1 MPVLLWGLDPVQL
14 LSHGGPHCTVPWAL
28 TPTSPAHCL
37 PAGLI
42 LPRTRRASL
51 LVAPSALSI
60 DAGGRGH
67 TVGMEKGN
75 DLRVVSFPVTS
86 ESSPKPLLSALVY
99 SVANWPADGA
109 GFQLWPA
116 ARPASVGHRALAP
129 WGPGAGGLQ
138 RHSPWPI
145 SKYGFSSS
153 ALQPSCGKSDLPGS
167 LSGYFLKCYQHRS
180 WLQPRARL
188 SLSVNPV
195 SAGSVTQL
203 SCFKQAHN
211 GKGRIYPEIT
221 RAAFSS
227 SCLALQPASLTPPH
241 FLLLLQLA

>member
-1 MPVLLWGLDPVQL
+1 MCVPVLLWGLDPVQL

-42 LPRTRRASL
+42 LPQTRRASL

-67 TVGMEKGN
+67 TVGMEKGD

-116 ARPASVGHRALAP
+116 AGPASVGHRALAP
-129 WGPGAGGLQ
+129 WGPGAGASSGILLGLFQ
-138 RHSPWPI
+138 NKVSVPQHFSPPVEKVI
-145 SKYGFSSS
+145 CQVLSPGTSLNATNTEAGFS
-153 ALQPSCGKSDLPGS
+153 PGQ
-167 LSGYFLKCYQHRS
+167 G
-180 WLQPRARL
+180 
-188 SLSVNPV
+188 
-195 SAGSVTQL
+195 
-203 SCFKQAHN
+203 
-211 GKGRIYPEIT
+211 
-221 RAAFSS
+221 
-227 SCLALQPASLTPPH
+227 
-241 FLLLLQLA
+241 